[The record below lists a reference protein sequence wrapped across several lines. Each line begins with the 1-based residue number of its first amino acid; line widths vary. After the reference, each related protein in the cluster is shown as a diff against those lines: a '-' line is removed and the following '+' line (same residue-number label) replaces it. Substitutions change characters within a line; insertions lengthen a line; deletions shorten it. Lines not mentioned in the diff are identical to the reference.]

1 MTNLEGPCG
10 MAETGGGL
18 PDVSAT
24 KCPECPAHAVFG
36 RSPTARAIFVAALT
50 AWVLAAFGALMIA
63 EIPGDFGESLCGVW
77 GCLPPMQAL
86 VAMHLF
92 WLVLLVPPA
101 ALAGLR
107 LPRLAA
113 IRLGV
118 LLVLVGAAAAVV
130 VVGLDVAR
138 WLSAME
144 PELHGF
150 AGRHALYSLAT
161 HTDAPMMQAVVAGA
175 IGWGIAWRRTGE
187 RMAS

>member
-1 MTNLEGPCG
+1 MTNLEGSCG
-10 MAETGGGL
+10 MPATDGGRSRL
-18 PDVSAT
+18 PEATAT
-24 KCPECPAHAVFG
+24 KCPECPVHAVFG
-36 RSPTARAIFVAALT
+36 RSPAGRAIFVAAL
-50 AWVLAAFGALMIA
+50 ASWALAAFGALMIV
-63 EIPGDFGESLCGVW
+63 EIPGEFGESLCGVW

-101 ALAGLR
+101 ALVGLR

-118 LLVLVGAAAAVV
+118 LMVLVGTAAAAA

-144 PELHGF
+144 PELHGY
-150 AGRHALYSLAT
+150 AGRRALYSLAT
-161 HTDAPMMQAVVAGA
+161 HTDAPMVQAVVAGV
-175 IGWGIAWRRTGE
+175 ICWGIAWRRP
-187 RMAS
+187 RS